1 MKHLD
6 LCGVE
11 LIIYDAPTGISC
23 SGGADSSLLLYF
35 LMKYSNDKIYILS
48 TGNKAKQFKNVTI
61 TNNVIQKCIE
71 LTGNLNIEH
80 HSTFCDHQTNSSLFD
95 KVDYYRKNKLINVFY
110 TGITANPPK
119 HITDTFIDEVTE
131 VNRNPTIMK
140 DVLHNNNKTYTPW
153 INIDKKKLG
162 QIYKEYNL
170 IDSLFVHTRSCEWVP
185 SYQGYSAEGLNIG
198 LGHCGKCW
206 WCQER
211 EWGFGRLQ

>member
-1 MKHLD
+1 MNLIKK
-6 LCGVE
+6 E
-11 LIIYDAPTGISC
+11 LNLSGINLKIYEGPIGISC

-71 LTGNLNIEH
+71 LTGNMNIEH
-80 HSTFCDHQTNSSLFD
+80 HSTFCDYQTLSNIFD
-95 KVDYYRKNKLINVFY
+95 KLDYYRKNKLINIFY

-119 HITDTFIDEVTE
+119 FITDTFIEEVSE
-131 VNRNPTIMK
+131 VDRNPTIMK
-140 DVLHNNNKTYTPW
+140 AVLRNNNKTYTPW
-153 INIDKKKLG
+153 INIDKKKLA

-170 IDSLFVHTRSCEWVP
+170 IDSLFVHTRSCEWETQNVQDP
-185 SYQGYSAEGLNIG
+185 K
-198 LGHCGKCW
+198 LGHCGICW

-211 EWGFGRLQ
+211 AWGFPN